1 MVSDQP
7 REPKVD
13 EYIQKQGDWKT
24 DVLARLR
31 ALVLESAPAAREA
44 YKWAQPVYE
53 LSGPFCYMKAFK
65 SHINFGFWR
74 GAELTDPLGLL
85 GGSGNKMRHVRLTQV
100 DDIQEEAFRD
110 FVHQAVH
117 LNQTKGD
124 PTKG

>member
-13 EYIQKQGDWKT
+13 EYVKKQGGWKA
-24 DVLARLR
+24 DVLEQLR
-31 ALVLESAPAAREA
+31 ALLFESAPDAREA

-53 LSGPFCYMKAFK
+53 VKGPFCYMKAFK
-65 SHINFGFWR
+65 NHINFGFWR
-74 GAELTDPLGLL
+74 GAELDDPLSLL
-85 GGSGNKMRHVRLTQV
+85 GGSGEKMRHVSLTKV
-100 DDIQEEAFRD
+100 EDIQEDALRAFIR
-110 FVHQAVH
+110 QAVH